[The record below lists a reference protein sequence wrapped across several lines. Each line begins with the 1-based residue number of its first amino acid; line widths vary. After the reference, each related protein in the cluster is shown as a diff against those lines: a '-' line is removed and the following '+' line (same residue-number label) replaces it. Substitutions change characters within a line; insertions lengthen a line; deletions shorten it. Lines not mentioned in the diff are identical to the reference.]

1 MHTAVVAAI
10 AALAL
15 LLGSCTSTGTGRLS
29 AAPPRDQVDP
39 FWPKPLPNQ
48 WALGQVAGLHVDS
61 KDHVWIIHRPRTIE
75 NLETGAAQNPPT
87 AKCCRPAPA
96 VIEFD
101 PAGNVVQSWG
111 GPGAGDQGYQSYDWP
126 SNEHGIY
133 VDPKGDVWIG
143 GNDAKDHHILKFT
156 RGGKFLLQIG
166 KPGKSEGSNST
177 TQLGRPAS
185 MELDAVANE
194 LYVADGYG
202 NKRVIVFDATSGA
215 YKRHWGAYG
224 NKPDDAKMRQFNPE
238 SPQFANP
245 VHCVRLGKD
254 NLLYVCDRTNNRIQ
268 VFEKSGKFVR
278 QFVIEPKTQINGT
291 VHDMILS
298 PDPLQTYL
306 FVGDGSSGEIHIVRR
321 DSGERVASFGRLG
334 RMAGEFYGLHNL
346 AADSRGNL
354 FTAEVRTG
362 RRVQRFVASDR

>member
-1 MHTAVVAAI
+1 MK
-10 AALAL
+10 L
-15 LLGSCTSTGTGRLS
+15 LLAATLVLCAFLLASCNILPSATSS
-29 AAPPRDQVDP
+29 PPRYQVDP
-39 FWPKPLPNQ
+39 HWPKPLPNQ
-48 WALGQVAGLHVDS
+48 WAIGQIAGLHVDE
-61 KDHVWIIHRPRTIE
+61 KDQLWVLHRPRTIE

-87 AKCCRPAPA
+87 AKCCNPAPPVL
-96 VIEFD
+96 VIDRE
-101 PAGNVVQSWG
+101 GNVTHAWG
-111 GPGAGDQGYQSYDWP
+111 GPGAGYDWP

-133 VDPKGDVWIG
+133 VDPKGNVWLG

-156 RGGKFLLQIG
+156 RDGKFLLQIG

-185 MELDAVANE
+185 MELDPAANE

-202 NKRVIVFDATSGA
+202 NKRVIVFDADTGA

-224 NKPDDAKMRQFNPE
+224 NKPDDAKMRMFNPE

-278 QFVIEPKTQINGT
+278 QYVVEPATRINGT

-298 PDPLQTYL
+298 PDPTQAYL
-306 FVGDGSSGEIHIVRR
+306 FVGNGTDGEIYIMRR

-346 AADSRGNL
+346 AVDSRGNL
-354 FTAEVRTG
+354 YTGEVRSG
-362 RRVQRFVASDR
+362 KRVQRFVSR

>member
-1 MHTAVVAAI
+1 MRFVNFAVI
-10 AALAL
+10 AVLAL
-15 LLGSCTSTGTGRLS
+15 LLASCTTGSGRISTTG
-29 AAPPRDQVDP
+29 APPRYQVDP

-48 WALGQVAGLHVDS
+48 WALGQVAGLHVDGN
-61 KDHVWIIHRPRTIE
+61 DHLWIIHRPRTIDR
-75 NLETGAAQNPPT
+75 LETGATENPPT

-101 PAGNVVQSWG
+101 QAGNVVQAWG
-111 GPGAGDQGYQSYDWP
+111 GPGPGYDWP

-143 GNDAKDHHILKFT
+143 GNDPKDHHIIKFT
-156 RGGKFLLQIG
+156 RDGKFILQIG

-185 MELDAVANE
+185 MELDPVANE

-202 NKRVIVFDATSGA
+202 NKRVIVFDAATGA

-224 NKPDDAKMRQFNPE
+224 NKPDDSKMRQFNPE

-254 NLLYVCDRTNNRIQ
+254 NLLYVCDRSNNRIQ

-278 QFVIEPKTQINGT
+278 QFVIEPKTMINGT

-298 PDPLQTYL
+298 PDPLQSYL
-306 FVGDGSSGEIHIVRR
+306 FVGDGSNGEIHIVRR

-346 AADSRGNL
+346 AVDTRANL
-354 FTAEVRTG
+354 YTAEVRSG
-362 RRVQRFVASDR
+362 RRVQKFALVSQ

>member
-1 MHTAVVAAI
+1 MKIVI
-10 AALAL
+10 ATVIVTLAFAM
-15 LLGSCTSTGTGRLS
+15 GSCTSTRNTSGSPTTS
-29 AAPPRDQVDP
+29 APPSYKVDP
-39 FWPKPLPNQ
+39 FWPQPLPHQ
-48 WALGQVAGLHVDS
+48 WALGQVAGLHADS
-61 KDHVWIIHRPRTIE
+61 NDHVWIIHRPRTIE
-75 NLETGAAQNPPT
+75 NLETGAADNPPR
-87 AKCCRPAPA
+87 AKCCRPAPP

-101 PAGNVVQSWG
+101 QAGNVVQAWG
-111 GPGAGDQGYQSYDWP
+111 GIDENYDWP
-126 SNEHGIY
+126 TNEHGIY

-143 GNDAKDHHILKFT
+143 DNDAKDHHILKFT
-156 RGGKFLLQIG
+156 NNGKFLLQIG
-166 KPGKSEGSNST
+166 KPGKSAGSNST
-177 TQLGRPAS
+177 TQLGRPAA
-185 MELDAVANE
+185 MELDPMANE

-202 NKRVIVFDATSGA
+202 NKRVIVFDASTGK

-224 NKPDDAKMRQFNPE
+224 NKPDDTKMRQFNPD

-278 QFVIEPKTQINGT
+278 QFVIEPKTMINGT

-306 FVGDGSSGEIHIVRR
+306 FVGNGTDGEIYIVRR
-321 DSGERVASFGRLG
+321 DTGERVASFGRLG

-346 AADSRGNL
+346 AVDSRANL
-354 FTAEVRTG
+354 YTAEVRTG
-362 RRVQRFVASDR
+362 KRVQKFAPTQ

>member
-1 MHTAVVAAI
+1 MNINSHHLAAVLCTL
-10 AALAL
+10 AALLA
-15 LLGSCTSTGTGRLS
+15 GCATPG
-29 AAPPRDQVDP
+29 ANPPTRYVVDP
-39 FWPKPLPNQ
+39 YWPKPLPNQ

-61 KDHVWIIHRPRTIE
+61 RNHVWIIHRPRTIE
-75 NLETGAAQNPPT
+75 ALETGAAQNPPT
-87 AKCCRPAPA
+87 ARCCRPAPA

-101 PAGNVVQSWG
+101 PEGRVVQAWG
-111 GPGAGDQGYQSYDWP
+111 GPGEGYDWP

-143 GNDAKDHHILKFT
+143 GNDVKDHHLLKFT
-156 RGGKFLLQIG
+156 RDGKFLMQIG

-185 MELDAVANE
+185 MELDAAANE

-202 NKRVIVFDATSGA
+202 NKRVIVFDAANGQ

-224 NKPDDAKMRQFNPE
+224 NRPDDAKMRMFNPE

-245 VHCVRLGKD
+245 VHCVRLGID
-254 NLLYVCDRTNNRIQ
+254 NLVYVCDRSNNRIQ

-278 QFVIEPKTQINGT
+278 QFVIDPKTQINGT

-298 PDPLQTYL
+298 PDPLQAYL
-306 FVGDGSSGEIHIVRR
+306 FVGDGSNGEIYIVRR
-321 DSGERVASFGRLG
+321 DTGERIAAFGRLG
-334 RMAGEFYGLHNL
+334 RMTGEFYGLHNL
-346 AADSRGNL
+346 AADARGNI

-362 RRVQRFVASDR
+362 RRVQRFRPETP

>member
-1 MHTAVVAAI
+1 MRRIISAAI
-10 AALAL
+10 TMIALAL
-15 LLGSCTSTGTGRLS
+15 ASCSATTNAITASGT
-29 AAPPRDQVDP
+29 PPQYQVDP

-48 WALGQVAGLHVDS
+48 WALGQVAGLHVDG
-61 KDHVWIIHRPRTIE
+61 KDHLWVIHRPGTIE
-75 NLETGAAQNPPT
+75 ALETGATQNPPI

-101 PAGNVVQSWG
+101 PAGNVVQAWG
-111 GPGAGDQGYQSYDWP
+111 GPGAGYDWP

-143 GNDAKDHHILKFT
+143 GNDDKDHHILKFT
-156 RGGKFLLQIG
+156 AAGKFILQIG

-177 TQLGRPAS
+177 TQLGRPAA
-185 MELDAVANE
+185 MELDPIANE

-202 NKRVIVFDATSGA
+202 NKRVIVFDASTGK

-224 NKPDDAKMRQFNPE
+224 NKPDDAKMAQFNPE

-245 VHCVRLGKD
+245 VHCVRLGMD
-254 NLLYVCDRTNNRIQ
+254 NLLYVCDRSNNRIQ

-278 QFVIEPKTQINGT
+278 QFVIEAKTRINGT

-298 PDPLQTYL
+298 PDPAQTYM
-306 FVGDGSSGEIHIVRR
+306 FVGDGSNGEIHIVRR
-321 DSGERVASFGRLG
+321 DTGERVASFGRLG

-346 AADSRGNL
+346 AVDTRANL
-354 FTAEVRTG
+354 YTAEVRSG
-362 RRVQRFVASDR
+362 RRVQKFAPVKN